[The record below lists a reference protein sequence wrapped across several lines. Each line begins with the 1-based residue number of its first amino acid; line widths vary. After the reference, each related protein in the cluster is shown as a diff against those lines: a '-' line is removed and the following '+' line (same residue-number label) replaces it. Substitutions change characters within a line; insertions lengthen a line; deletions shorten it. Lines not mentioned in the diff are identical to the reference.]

1 VITVEDWAEIRRLY
15 RSEKLSQA
23 AIARRLGL
31 SRNTVANALASEA
44 PPRYERA
51 PVTTSAWAQVELA
64 VRVLLGQYPT
74 MPAAVMAQ
82 RVGWT
87 GGHSWFS
94 ENVARIRPEY
104 GPVDPC
110 DRLVHLPGEQV
121 QCDLWFPGQLVPDHA
136 GMLRSF
142 PVLVM
147 VAAYSRFI
155 AAVMIPSRVT
165 GDLLAGM
172 WRVLFQDIGAVPRTL
187 LWDNE
192 SGIGQ
197 RGRLAQGVAGFC
209 GVLGTRLIQAR
220 PYDPETKGLVE
231 RANGYL
237 GTSFLP
243 GRSFASA
250 ADFNA
255 QLTGWLTVVANPRKH
270 ATTGMFPAE
279 ALTTDRVAMAPLPPV
294 APTTGTTVT
303 TRLGR
308 DYYVSVGGNAYSV
321 HPEAIGR
328 MITVTAGLDQ
338 IVARCSDRM
347 VADHERLWG
356 TAGLTSD
363 PQHVAAAAIL
373 REHFRNRP
381 TTSAHLDVGV
391 EVADLGAYDAVF
403 GTGEVA

>member
-1 VITVEDWAEIRRLY
+1 MEDWAEIRRLY

-31 SRNTVANALASEA
+31 SRNTVAKALRSEA
-44 PPRYERA
+44 PPRYERKPA
-51 PVTTSAWAQVELA
+51 VMSGWAQVEMA
-64 VRVLLGQYPT
+64 VRVLLGQFPT
-74 MPAAVMAQ
+74 MPTTVIAQ

-87 GGHSWFS
+87 GGHSWFA

-104 GPVDPC
+104 TPVDPC

-136 GMLRSF
+136 GVLRSF

-155 AAVMIPSRVT
+155 AAMMIPSRVT

-172 WRVLFQDIGAVPRTL
+172 WQLIAGNIGGVPRTL

-192 SGIGQ
+192 AGIGR
-197 RGRLAQGVAGFC
+197 RGRLAEGVAGFC

-231 RANGYL
+231 RVNGYL
-237 GTSFLP
+237 ETSFLP
-243 GRSFASA
+243 GRMFTCA

-255 QLTGWLTVVANPRKH
+255 QLWDWLISIANRRVH
-270 ATTGMFPAE
+270 ASTRLVPAE
-279 ALTTDRVAMAPLPPV
+279 ALAADRAAMAIFPPV
-294 APTTGTTVT
+294 APAVGTTIT

-308 DYYVSVGGNAYSV
+308 DYYVGVGGNAYSV
-321 HPEAIGR
+321 NPEVIGR
-328 MITVTAGLDQ
+328 MITVAAGLDR
-338 IVARCSDRM
+338 ITVRCGDRL

-356 TAGLTSD
+356 TAGLVTD
-363 PQHVAAAAIL
+363 PQHLAAAAVL
-373 REHFRNRP
+373 REQFRTRP
-381 TTSAHLDVGV
+381 AKGAHLQVDV
-391 EVADLGAYDAVF
+391 EIADLSAYDAHF